1 MSTKLSDLFFKKVDK
16 TDSKQNETE
25 QKNTNNSSNK
35 STKRGMKAIYTPQS
49 FDDVQ
54 DIIDIMKDRKI
65 FSVDLSGVAART
77 KQRVIDL
84 LTGSVYAL
92 GGTISED
99 GENLFSIKF
108 DKHK

>member
-1 MSTKLSDLFFKKVDK
+1 MKLSELFLKKVDK
-16 TDSKQNETE
+16 TTTSQNVTE
-25 QKNTNNSSNK
+25 QKNTDA
-35 STKRGMKAIYTPQS
+35 STNRHVKRGVKAVYTPQS

-54 DIIDIMKDRKI
+54 DIIDIMKDKKI
-65 FSVDLSGVAART
+65 FSVDLSDVAPRT

-84 LTGSVYAL
+84 LTGAVYAL

-99 GENLFSIKF
+99 GENLYSIKF

>member
-1 MSTKLSDLFFKKVDK
+1 MKLSEIFLKKVDK
-16 TDSKQNETE
+16 TP
-25 QKNTNNSSNK
+25 QKNSNTENRTSDSPTPK
-35 STKRGMKAIYTPQS
+35 SGRRGVKAVYSPHS

-65 FSVDLSGVAART
+65 FSVDLSDVSART

-84 LTGSVYAL
+84 LTGAVYAL
-92 GGTISED
+92 GGTISEE
-99 GENLFSIKF
+99 GENLYSVKF